1 MRVRGWCGTL
11 NNPTPAEVAN
21 ILELNSSDISI
32 GIFAVEKGK
41 EGTTHIQAYWEFKN
55 AKTLSATKKMMG
67 KRWHLEKR
75 RGNKNQAWVYC
86 AKEGE
91 VIHKVGSEPEAYDSQ
106 NNQWSSIREMIENG
120 CSDYE
125 ICAVYPQEGMR
136 CRTAI
141 RNYRLMWQ
149 RFNAD
154 WRDVEVIYLW
164 GKTGT
169 GKTRA
174 ITDKYGY
181 RNVFR
186 ITDYN
191 SGAFDMYDGQDV
203 IMFEEFRSSFRLEK
217 MLNYLDGHPVELPCR
232 YANQIAVY
240 TKVFIVTNIPMH
252 EQYDSFHD
260 GYESEGKKNSWEAFN
275 RRISGVIEA
284 KEGQMLVADDL
295 PLLGEE
301 SEEFFENGE
310 EE

>member
-11 NNPTPAEVAN
+11 NNPTADEVATIVN
-21 ILELNSSDISI
+21 LNSSDIEI

-41 EGTTHIQAYWEFKN
+41 SDTTHIQAYWEFKN
-55 AKTLSATKKMMG
+55 AKTMSATKKIMG

-75 RGNKNQAWVYC
+75 RGSKNQAWVYC
-86 AKEGE
+86 LKDGDIMHQVGE
-91 VIHKVGSEPEAYDSQ
+91 EPKAFDSQ
-106 NNQWSSIREMIENG
+106 HNQWSNIREMIENG
-120 CSDYE
+120 ASDME
-125 ICAVYPQEGMR
+125 ICAIYPQEGMR

-149 RFNAD
+149 RAHAD
-154 WRDVEVIYLW
+154 WRNVDVVYIW

-169 GKTRA
+169 GKTRS
-174 ITDKYGY
+174 INEKYGY
-181 RNVFR
+181 PNVFR

-191 SGAFDMYDGQDV
+191 SGSFDMYDGQDV

-232 YANQIAVY
+232 YANQIAQY
-240 TKVFIVTNIPMH
+240 TKVFIVTNIPLD

-260 GYESEGKKNSWEAFN
+260 GYESEGKRNSWEAFT
-275 RRISGVIEA
+275 RRISGIIEV
-284 KEGQMLVADDL
+284 KEGQTLTAVDL

-301 SEEFFENGE
+301 LEEFFLNAE